1 LTVDD
6 MGLRV
11 FAFLDDEHALQSEI
25 PDGQEIDYRLCT
37 VPSGGMQARHE
48 SGKGGIVTKL

>member
-1 LTVDD
+1 

-25 PDGQEIDYRLCT
+25 PDGQEIDYRFCT